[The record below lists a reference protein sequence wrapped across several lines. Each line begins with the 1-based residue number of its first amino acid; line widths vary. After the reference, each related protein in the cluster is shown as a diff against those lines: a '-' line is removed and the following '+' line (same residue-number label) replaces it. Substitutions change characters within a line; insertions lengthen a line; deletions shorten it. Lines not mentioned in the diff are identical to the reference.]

1 MEKINIPTFARIAW
15 NTFDDKT
22 VQRDDQESIFLATFD
37 DLQANSLHKH
47 QIDYSYYNRGKYE
60 TAPKFILH
68 VYSYGN
74 DFENYSDT
82 VNYFD
87 KQYDS
92 MDSAAE
98 DINHWLQF
106 FQEKVTNFKP
116 KNAIMDNKKSE
127 KAAIST
133 LSLNLIFREGTH
145 QCVLDFF
152 TKGIKHAQL
161 PSVLYGYGFEFD
173 NKPNFFDKMTMQC
186 VAQNGRFHL
195 HIYHH
200 FDFETEAAEGYWLVG
215 GLAQYAEN
223 DDMAGYI
230 KHRFE
235 GAQTQIFGFRDKL
248 CFWKNEIN
256 INFNAAKYK
265 KPDLKI
271 REMEAHE
278 TPFLETMLH
287 QAIFTPEGST
297 PPEKSIIFEPFLHH
311 YIKDFGRK
319 DDFCLVA
326 EHENTLIGAIWT
338 RLFTSEEKGYG
349 FVNTDTPE
357 VSMAI
362 DFEHRNSGVGAVL
375 MHEILEKLKNK
386 GCKQVSLS
394 VDMRNYA
401 FTFYKKIG
409 FETVEIK
416 ENSAVMLYKIT

>member
-1 MEKINIPTFARIAW
+1 MLNIPTFARIAW

-37 DLQANSLHKH
+37 ELQTNSLHKH

-74 DFENYSDT
+74 DFEDYADT

-87 KQYDS
+87 KQYDA

-106 FQEKVTNFKP
+106 FQEKVTNYHT
-116 KNAIMDNKKSE
+116 KNTIMDAKKSE

-133 LSLNLIFREGTH
+133 LSLNLVFREGIH
-145 QCVLDFF
+145 DCVLDFF

-186 VAQNGRFHL
+186 VEKNGRFHL
-195 HIYHH
+195 HIYHK
-200 FDFETEAAEGYWLVG
+200 FDFHTEAAEGYWLVG
-215 GLAQYAEN
+215 GLAQYAE
-223 DDMAGYI
+223 DSKMAGYI
-230 KHRFE
+230 SHE
-235 GAQTQIFGFRDKL
+235 ENNAGLQIFGFKDQM
-248 CFWKNEIN
+248 CFWKNDVD

-265 KPDLKI
+265 KSDLKI

-319 DDFCLVA
+319 DDLCLVA
-326 EHENTLIGAIWT
+326 EHENALIGAVWT
-338 RLFTSEEKGYG
+338 RIFTNEEKGYG
-349 FVNTDTPE
+349 FVNADTPE

-375 MHEILEKLKNK
+375 MHEILGKLKNK

-416 ENSAVMLYKIT
+416 ENSAVMVYKMA